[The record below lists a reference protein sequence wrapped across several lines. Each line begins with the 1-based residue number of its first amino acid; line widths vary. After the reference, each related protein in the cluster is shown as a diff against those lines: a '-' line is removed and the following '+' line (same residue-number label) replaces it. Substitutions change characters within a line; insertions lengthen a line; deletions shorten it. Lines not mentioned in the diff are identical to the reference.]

1 MRKSLGGEESSFIL
15 PDMNVMGIWEKQYFF
30 IEVTDM

>member
-1 MRKSLGGEESSFIL
+1 MRKSLGGEESFIL
-15 PDMNVMGIWEKQYFF
+15 PDMNVMGILEKQYFF